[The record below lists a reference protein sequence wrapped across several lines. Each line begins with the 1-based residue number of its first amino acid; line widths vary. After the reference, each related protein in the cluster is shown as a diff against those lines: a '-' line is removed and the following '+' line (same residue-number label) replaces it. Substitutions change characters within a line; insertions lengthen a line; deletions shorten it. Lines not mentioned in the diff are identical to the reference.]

1 MFKTRWVI
9 SASTVII
16 LGTAML
22 VVYLFW
28 KMSIEADDSHHD
40 VEHTHDVLDSLWGLQ
55 IKARTAESAMDLY
68 LHTGAPGALKQFQ
81 QSRKIIPEAVYYLQ
95 TLLKWNHQHTDGGS
109 AEQMNREH
117 DQLLEKL
124 ALIGL
129 LLELRLLQL
138 ESYAAE
144 KDRAVGDT
152 LFLRVLKE
160 RVEISAQLEVQLQ
173 DIARAQRSMLFSHG
187 QHYQRRTERFRKVA
201 YLCISAAILLLAG
214 IGIMFY
220 REQRARLHYE
230 SRLLEARDAAL
241 SAVLATESFVAR
253 VSHEIRTPMN
263 GVLGTADLMLRDPNL
278 TPKQRDGLETI
289 RTSGKS
295 LLEIINDILDLSKL
309 QVGEMK
315 FHNERFSLAEVV
327 EEVIA
332 LFAASAARKN
342 LELTPFLTTG
352 LPEHFMGDRLRLRQV
367 LCNLISN
374 AIKFTERGG
383 VAIHIT
389 QMPEKDASGRACLKF
404 EVRDTGPGISKEDQ
418 ARLFQPFSQ
427 VDLKMARQH
436 GGTGL
441 GLAISRELVL
451 RMNGTMDVDSRLGHG
466 STFWF
471 TARFAIAEDTSV
483 IPGVEGRILLIALEN
498 RPITTDAVRE
508 HALAW
513 GLKPWVFGR
522 MADIAEQPP
531 WEAQTMEP
539 PSQVVG
545 IITNS
550 APDWLQQVRRLRHL
564 AWLKDVPIYLM
575 VDQDDIR
582 EEQMVCEGVK
592 AVLHYPLRPSELHNQ
607 LITGGGQG
615 LPVPE
620 KIPATYLPL
629 PQARVIVAEDNPVNQ
644 RVLGNQLEYLGL
656 EVVPCVNGLEA
667 VNRVKAGEGA
677 LVLMDCEMP
686 EMDGY
691 EATRKIREWE
701 RANKRPPI
709 PIIAVTAHVLGGV
722 VDQCLHSGM
731 NAYLAKPVEID
742 KLHPLLLKWLPRPE
756 GEAAVTESAPTPAIG
771 PLPSESP
778 VIPILNEAQLRACLT
793 GEDILDQDLVQMAV
807 NQMAEMLVKM
817 RQAHDEG
824 PDDDWVRAAHRA
836 RGSCGTMGFAQMA
849 RLFQKA
855 ESEATGREVRDQVL
869 SELAVAHDE
878 LVRKLVEMKFTV
890 KPASL

>member
-16 LGTAML
+16 LGTAL
-22 VVYLFW
+22 LIIYLFW
-28 KMSIEADDSHHD
+28 RQSLEADHSYHD
-40 VEHTHDVLDSLWGLQ
+40 VEHTHDVLDNLWGLQ
-55 IKARTAESAMDLY
+55 IKARTAESSMDLY

-81 QSRKIIPEAVYYLQ
+81 QSRIIIPEAVHYLQ
-95 TLLKWNHQHTDGGS
+95 TLLKWDHQHTDGAS
-109 AEQMNREH
+109 AEKMNRDH

-124 ALIGL
+124 GL
-129 LLELRLLQL
+129 MGHLLELRLLQL

-144 KDRAVGDT
+144 KDRTEGDT

-160 RVEISAQLEVQLQ
+160 RVEISAQLEVLIQ
-173 DIARAQRSMLFSHG
+173 DLARAQRALLFSHG
-187 QHYQRRTERFRKVA
+187 QHYLSKTGQFRTVA
-201 YLCISAAILLLAG
+201 YLWISAAILLLAG
-214 IGIMFY
+214 IGILFY
-220 REQRARLHYE
+220 RGQRARLHYE

-253 VSHEIRTPMN
+253 VSHDIRTPMN

-315 FHNERFSLAEVV
+315 FHNERFCLAEVV

-342 LELTPFLTTG
+342 LELTSFFTTG
-352 LPEHFMGDRLRLRQV
+352 LPKCFMGDRLRLRQV
-367 LCNLISN
+367 LCNLLSN

-383 VAIHIT
+383 VAIHVT
-389 QMPEKDASGRACLKF
+389 RLPEEDASGRARLKF

-451 RMNGTMDVDSRLGHG
+451 RMNGTMDVESNLGGG

-471 TARFAIAEDTSV
+471 TARFAIAEETSA
-483 IPGVEGRILLIALEN
+483 IPGVEGRPLLIALEN

-513 GLKPWVFGR
+513 GLKPWVYSR
-522 MADIAEQPP
+522 MAAIAEQPP
-531 WEAQTMEP
+531 WEGQAMEP

-545 IITNS
+545 IIANI
-550 APDWLQQVRRLRHL
+550 APDWLEQVRRLRHL

-575 VDQDDIR
+575 ADQDDIR
-582 EEQMVCEGVK
+582 EEEMVCEGVK

-607 LITGGGQG
+607 LITGGQL
-615 LPVPE
+615 LPVLE
-620 KIPATYLPL
+620 KTPDLPL
-629 PQARVIVAEDNPVNQ
+629 LLPHARVIVAEDNPVNQ

-667 VNRVKAGEGA
+667 VARVKAGEGV

-686 EMDGY
+686 EMDGF
-691 EATRKIREWE
+691 EAARKIREWE
-701 RANKRPPI
+701 RANKRAPI
-709 PIIAVTAHVLGGV
+709 PIIAVTAHVLGGAA
-722 VDQCLHSGM
+722 DQCLQSGM
-731 NAYLAKPVEID
+731 NAYLGKPVELD
-742 KLHPLLLKWLPRPE
+742 KLQPLLLKWLPGPE
-756 GEAAVTESAPTPAIG
+756 GKVAATEPPPPESPAI
-771 PLPSESP
+771 PA
-778 VIPILNEAQLRACLT
+778 LNEAQLRACLT
-793 GEDILDQDLVQMAV
+793 GEDVLDQDLVQMAV
-807 NQMAEMLVKM
+807 NQMDEMLVKM
-817 RQAHDEG
+817 RRAQEEG
-824 PDDDWVRAAHRA
+824 PEDDWVRAAHRA

-849 RLFQKA
+849 LLFQKA
-855 ESEATGREVRDQVL
+855 ESEATSREARTQVL

-878 LVRKLVEMKFTV
+878 LVRKLVEMKFAVT
-890 KPASL
+890 PASL